1 MVQMK
6 VKTILFLDELGPML
20 YIPHGSDERRC
31 LRFKKADVLKLY
43 IPHGSD
49 ERYCRY
55 FSYASS
61 FEALYPTWFR

>member
-6 VKTILFLDELGPML
+6 DISRASIFHAFMLL

-49 ERYCRY
+49 ESHLLICQDE
-55 FSYASS
+55 S
-61 FEALYPTWFR
+61 

>member
-6 VKTILFLDELGPML
+6 E
-20 YIPHGSDERRC
+20 RC

-49 ERYCRY
+49 ERTEGRLLILT
-55 FSYASS
+55 FSHFISHMVQMKG
-61 FEALYPTWFR
+61 ELLI